1 MAPTA
6 APAIAE
12 KPSILVAGNL
22 GQHGQTL
29 FAEDELNLS
38 FAGQPQGAIEL
49 LYGGGFDAAV
59 VVISEPADAWL
70 TMCRDIRDNTRL
82 FNLPIL
88 MIADADSFSD
98 PAVPYEHGASDLLL
112 QPVDKVE
119 FAARLEVLIRQE
131 RCRRHMQDAYRRSL
145 HLETGDS
152 LTGLYSYGYLH
163 SYLASLIRD
172 AERWHRELSVGFVDV
187 TDMAGINRRHGY
199 AAGDQLLRQI
209 GGSIG
214 CLVRGE
220 DLTARYGGEEFC
232 VVMPDTPSD
241 VATVALG
248 RVIDVVSQTE

>member
-1 MAPTA
+1 
-6 APAIAE
+6 
-12 KPSILVAGNL
+12 
-22 GQHGQTL
+22 
-29 FAEDELNLS
+29 
-38 FAGQPQGAIEL
+38 
-49 LYGGGFDAAV
+49 
-59 VVISEPADAWL
+59 
-70 TMCRDIRDNTRL
+70 
-82 FNLPIL
+82 
-88 MIADADSFSD
+88 
-98 PAVPYEHGASDLLL
+98 
-112 QPVDKVE
+112 
-119 FAARLEVLIRQE
+119 
-131 RCRRHMQDAYRRSL
+131 MQDAYRRSL

-232 VVMPDTPSD
+232 VVMPDTPGD
-241 VATVALG
+241 VATAALG
-248 RVIDVVSQTE
+248 RVIDVVSQTEYGIGASDGPLLIRLKLGCSAFVTDDTAESLLLRARAAMT